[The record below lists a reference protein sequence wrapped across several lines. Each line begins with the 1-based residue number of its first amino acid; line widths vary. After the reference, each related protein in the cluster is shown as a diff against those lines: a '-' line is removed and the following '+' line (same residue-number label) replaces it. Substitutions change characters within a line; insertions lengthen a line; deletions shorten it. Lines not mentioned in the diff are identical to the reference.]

1 MLKILAVIWQSYYNI
16 VLQVSKNIKDLSL
29 KVYSARVLDA
39 EPERLEE
46 VFKDME
52 EAEIIFLY
60 RSNEAV
66 WEEIEKRIKSEQTK
80 AKVVCLGHDP
90 SYWMLSNVEP
100 ELLSKAYSYLVING
114 EKNVTNMFRF
124 LVNKLLDNDISY
136 EEPEQISWEGLYH
149 PDADRIFT
157 NVDEYLE
164 WYGSRRFLSTKVS
177 RNDILSSYPKG
188 QDADSLL
195 TERPTIGILFSR
207 HYWING
213 NTEVEDLLIKEL
225 EERGFNVIAAFAYS
239 VKDNALG
246 TKGSGEVVLE
256 WFIDRKGKPRID
268 GFIKL
273 ISFFLGT
280 SREKRMDNTDVASD
294 GVEILKRLNVPVF
307 CPVSSYYKTIAE
319 WEKEEL
325 NLDIGWSIALPEFE
339 GVIEPVI
346 VSAQVEGEESER
358 RKMPIR
364 ERVNKFVDRICRWIE
379 LKRTPVNERKV
390 AFVLHNNPCAS
401 VEATV
406 GSAAHLDSLE
416 SVAEIMKRMKEVGY
430 IVDPPESGKALIDEI
445 MNKKAISEFRWTT
458 VEEIVEKGGAIA
470 FVDKE
475 KYMEWFNEIP
485 EKTRL
490 RMIDSWGEPPGEH
503 KNGIPPAMVYNGKIV
518 ITGLRF
524 GNVLIMVQP
533 KRGCA
538 GARCDGQVC
547 RILHDPDTPPPHQYV
562 ATYKWL
568 SREFKVHAVVHVGTH
583 GNLEFLPGKSVG
595 LSSACFPD
603 ITIDTMPHLY
613 IYNAD
618 NPPEGTIAKRRSYA
632 VLVNHMQTVL
642 TEGGLYDELMELDR
656 LLGEYEEAKRKE
668 SARLH
673 TLEHMIIHAIAK
685 AKIDKEVKI
694 LWHGKKV
701 CFSELNHEELHQ
713 IPFEKIVEETHAKLS
728 LIRNSQIQDGMHIF
742 GKLPE
747 GDRRVDFIYSIMR
760 YDSGQ
765 EISLRKEIAKL
776 LGYDWEEILANPQK
790 IDPLTGKSFGAI
802 SEKIDKIGKEIVKKV
817 LMEVSV

>member
-1 MLKILAVIWQSYYNI
+1 MLKVLAIVWQSYYNI
-16 VLQVSKNIKDLSL
+16 LHRASKNIKDFSV
-29 KVYSARVLDA
+29 KVYSARAVENQPQKLVQ
-39 EPERLEE
+39 
-46 VFKDME
+46 VFKEME

-60 RSNEAV
+60 RSTETV
-66 WEEIEKRIKSEQTK
+66 WEEIEKHIKDINLR
-80 AKVVCLGHDP
+80 AKIVCLGHDP

-100 ELLSKAYSYLVING
+100 EILSKAYSYLVING
-114 EKNVTNMFRF
+114 EKNIINMFRF
-124 LVNKLLDNDISY
+124 LVNKLSDKQISY
-136 EEPEQISWEGLYH
+136 EEPEQIPWEALYH
-149 PDADRIFT
+149 PEADSIFT
-157 NVDEYLE
+157 DVEAYLE
-164 WYGSRRFLSTKVS
+164 WYRKRKIK
-177 RNDILSSYPKG
+177 DK
-188 QDADSLL
+188 
-195 TERPTIGILFSR
+195 PTIGILFSR

-213 NTEVEDLLIKEL
+213 NTEVEDLLIREL
-225 EERGFNVIAAFAYS
+225 ESKGFNVIPAFAYS
-239 VKDNALG
+239 VKDNSLG

-256 WFIDRKGKPRID
+256 WFIDKEGKPRID

-294 GVEILKRLNVPVF
+294 GVEILKKLNVPVF
-307 CPVSSYYKTIAE
+307 SPVSSYYKTIEE

-325 NLDIGWSIALPEFE
+325 NFDVGWSIALPEFE
-339 GVIEPVI
+339 GVIEPII
-346 VSAQVEGEESER
+346 VSAQVEGQEDER
-358 RKMPIR
+358 RKKPIE
-364 ERVNKFVDRICRWIE
+364 ERVRKFVDRITRWIE
-379 LKRTPVNERKV
+379 LKRTPVNERKI
-390 AFVLHNNPCAS
+390 AFILHNNPCAS

-416 SVAEIMKRMKEVGY
+416 SVVEIMKKMKEAGY
-430 IVDPPESGKALIDEI
+430 VVNPPESGKALIDEI
-445 MNKKAISEFRWTT
+445 MDKKAISEFRWTT

-470 FVDKE
+470 FVEKE
-475 KYMEWFNEIP
+475 KYMEWFSELP

-524 GNVLIMVQP
+524 GNVLVMVQP

-568 SREFKVHAVVHVGTH
+568 SREFKAHAVVHVGTH
-583 GNLEFLPGKSVG
+583 GNLEFLPGKGVG

-603 ITIDTMPHLY
+603 ICIDTMPHLY

-632 VLVNHMQTVL
+632 VLVDHMQTVL
-642 TEGGLYDELMELDR
+642 TEGGLYEELMELDR
-656 LLGEYEEAKRKE
+656 VLGEYEEAKRKE
-668 SARLH
+668 PARLH
-673 TLEHMIIHAIAK
+673 TLQHMIIHAIAK
-685 AKIDKEVKI
+685 AKLDREIRI
-694 LWHGKKV
+694 LWQGKKV
-701 CFSELNHEELHQ
+701 ALSELSHDELHQ
-713 IPFEKIVEETHAKLS
+713 IPFEKIVEEAHAKLS

-747 GDRRVDFIYSIMR
+747 GERKVDFIYSIMR
-760 YDSGQ
+760 YDAGQ
-765 EISLRKEIAKL
+765 EISLRKEIARM
-776 LGYDWEEILANPQK
+776 LGYELNDLITNSQK
-790 IDPLTGKSFGAI
+790 IDPLTGKSFGTI
-802 SEKIDKIGKEIVKKV
+802 VEEIDKIAKDVIKKV
-817 LMEVSV
+817 LTEVSV